1 LITAAHRSGRYPEVH
16 GGWPPRLGGF
26 RLARS
31 LLREPH
37 PPAPAIGG
45 LLCTAMPSE
54 SRGAELR

>member
-1 LITAAHRSGRYPEVH
+1 M
-16 GGWPPRLGGF
+16 GGF

-37 PPAPAIGG
+37 PPVPAIGA

-54 SRGAELR
+54 SRGAERR